1 MQCEDG
7 GEEDDCFFA
16 AYNMH
21 WEPHEFSLPNL
32 PKGMKWHI
40 VFNTDAKEVQ
50 GFYPEGEEKLLE
62 KQKFFMVQ
70 PRSIVVFIG
79 KKLCS
84 KTEENIG
91 KKLCGEAGEE

>member
-1 MQCEDG
+1 
-7 GEEDDCFFA
+7 
-16 AYNMH
+16 
-21 WEPHEFSLPNL
+21 
-32 PKGMKWHI
+32 MKWHI

-79 KKLCS
+79 KKLCG
-84 KTEENIG
+84 KAEEDIG
-91 KKLCGEAGEE
+91 KKLCSKAEEDIGKKLFSKEGEE